1 MFGFSWLENPQDR
14 IKFVRLYGDVIIII
28 YIAFSMAAML
38 IKNKSF
44 GHNKLIVNK
53 LTKIEN
59 VTVSKTSKTRSRKHF
74 A

>member
-14 IKFVRLYGDVIIII
+14 IKFVRLYGDVIII
-28 YIAFSMAAML
+28 YIAFSMPAML
-38 IKNKSF
+38 IKNKNF

-59 VTVSKTSKTRSRKHF
+59 VSVSKTSNSRSRKHF